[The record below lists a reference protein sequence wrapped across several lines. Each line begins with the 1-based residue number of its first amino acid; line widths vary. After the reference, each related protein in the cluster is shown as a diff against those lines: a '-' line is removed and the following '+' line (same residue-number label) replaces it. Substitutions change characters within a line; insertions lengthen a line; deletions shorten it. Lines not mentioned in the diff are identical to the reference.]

1 MASSS
6 RPSSAKARAALER
19 AYIAPARLRDT
30 CGELIVEGENEGV
43 NGEDNEK
50 VNEEVEE
57 GGMRR

>member
-1 MASSS
+1 
-6 RPSSAKARAALER
+6 LER